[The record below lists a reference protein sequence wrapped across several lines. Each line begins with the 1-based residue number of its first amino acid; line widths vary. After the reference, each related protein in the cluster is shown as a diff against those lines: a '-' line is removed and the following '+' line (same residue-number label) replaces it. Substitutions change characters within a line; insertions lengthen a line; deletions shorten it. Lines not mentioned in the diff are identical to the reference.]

1 MELGDPLHVRMSKW
15 GERPHWQF
23 RGVWLGSD
31 DLGDWVGAT
40 AGTRHHRPGMEF
52 HSDVD
57 TVTLFPRERWWAATF
72 HAPGIWCTA
81 YVDMTTPPVL
91 EPGPDGVE
99 VRCVDLD
106 LDVIQRADG
115 TWYVDDEDEFAEH
128 QAAYGYPPEVV
139 AAAEASRDEVWAA
152 AHAGTGAFDGRGQA
166 WLDRLDQWSTRTRL
180 LT

>member
-1 MELGDPLHVRMSKW
+1 
-15 GERPHWQF
+15 
-23 RGVWLGSD
+23 
-31 DLGDWVGAT
+31 
-40 AGTRHHRPGMEF
+40 MEF
-52 HSDVD
+52 YSDVD

-91 EPGPDGVE
+91 APGPDGIQ

-128 QAAYGYPPEVV
+128 RVAYDYPPEVV
-139 AAAEASRDEVWAA
+139 AAAEAARDEVWGA
-152 AHAGTGAFDGRGQA
+152 AHAGIGAFDGRA
-166 WLDRLDQWSTRTRL
+166 HSWLSRLDEWSTRVHS
-180 LT
+180 